1 MEREIKAFL
10 YLFFIVR
17 VTVKNQKG
25 DTMNPQYKKLESE
38 TDYEYGLR
46 LISIKVEEKPDDL
59 DWEDIVTLLHLDCHR
74 DSLRKAA
81 NVTEFSGYKV
91 MQYFKEKME
100 TQSHDDTESYLKEL
114 ELKKRERQKKKPTN

>member
-1 MEREIKAFL
+1 MEREIKEFF

-59 DWEDIVTLLHLDCHR
+59 DWEDIVKLLNLDCHR

-81 NVTEFSGYKV
+81 NVTDFSGYRV
-91 MQYFKEKME
+91 MQYFKEKL
-100 TQSHDDTESYLKEL
+100 QSQNCDDSESYI
-114 ELKKRERQKKKPTN
+114 N

>member
-1 MEREIKAFL
+1 MEREIKECF

-59 DWEDIVTLLHLDCHR
+59 DWEDIVKFLNLSNFHKAQGFYCASCSFIYAFTELFYTLCIALFYIGF
-74 DSLRKAA
+74 
-81 NVTEFSGYKV
+81 TI
-91 MQYFKEKME
+91 M
-100 TQSHDDTESYLKEL
+100 
-114 ELKKRERQKKKPTN
+114 

>member
-1 MEREIKAFL
+1 MVGI
-10 YLFFIVR
+10 
-17 VTVKNQKG
+17 
-25 DTMNPQYKKLESE
+25 NPKYKKLENE

-91 MQYFKEKME
+91 MRISKRKWK
-100 TQSHDDTESYLKEL
+100 LKAMMT
-114 ELKKRERQKKKPTN
+114 LKVI